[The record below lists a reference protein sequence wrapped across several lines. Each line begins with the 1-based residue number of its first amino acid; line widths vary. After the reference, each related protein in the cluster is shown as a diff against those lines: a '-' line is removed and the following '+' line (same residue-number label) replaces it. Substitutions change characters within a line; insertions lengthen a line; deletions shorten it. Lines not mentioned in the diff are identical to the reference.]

1 VSTTV
6 TARGRAYE
14 PYSFVLCRVAG
25 QPFDALEAL
34 EASRTLAVGAELAV
48 AERELGESAGR
59 LENELGQAIGESS
72 DSARRRILLASAR
85 NLRRHG
91 KLSAGQVE
99 ALLGAGCRRLA
110 DAFER
115 WRSAQSRA
123 VDTSR
128 QFEATYD
135 ADLLDGRSA
144 LREVARDG
152 GFLAGLALARPEL
165 YRSFSR
171 SLETAIDELVEN
183 RSQRRMERAL
193 LKHVTRAAAK
203 TSPFS
208 TFGSTG
214 PAELVRTAGPSLAL
228 PQGGEVRSRIT
239 VNKALYSLLY
249 RRSLKGAPGL
259 FDCFSVS
266 LNPSLVRDGAQ
277 YELLAAQDGRERIV
291 RVPAAA
297 VIEVVVAILAE
308 HDGILGYAELV
319 RRLAGDLGAEE
330 AVVGQRVARLIELG
344 LLQLN
349 SAIPDWESD
358 WMPLLRARLET
369 SSLAQAAGIRRVLDL
384 AERLRAGFESAGA
397 ERRWTL
403 VRRARRQ
410 ISAASAGADGFLDH
424 RLRQGLDQNPVYE
437 DTSLPGPASLS
448 SERLGPALAV
458 LARWVDWMR
467 LLSLD
472 WSAHANLRAH
482 FDSAYAGRA
491 PFLSFY
497 KSFYAEVYGAFERH
511 EKGARDRPFEEVA
524 NPFGLA
530 GFELATAAADHLDEM
545 INRLWATAP
554 EDESLHLA
562 EAHIAKAVG
571 DDREALESLSS
582 STAVSVA
589 LFVQVLG
596 GSPAFAEDGLL
607 VDHQFVHAGWGK
619 FFSRFLRLF
628 DPEVTARLQEHSFR
642 HPACLIAELCDDS
655 DFSFNANL
663 HPPLAAYEINYP
675 ANLAGLRPHTNLA
688 LSALEVTPDPHNRH
702 RLRLVHQPTGRDVV
716 PVNVGFLSPLR
727 RPPIFRVLELFSPVF
742 RHRLRIPWHNP
753 ELPRSPV
760 VHRPRIVF
768 DRRVVL
774 ARRAWRLP
782 TALISGMRRGVS
794 PAHAF
799 RRLDDWRRSL
809 GMPRHVFFTVPW
821 PHPRPSAP
829 AGGPPAAG
837 VEPQSPSG
845 RPLSS
850 TKPQYLSFGS
860 SLAAELLFEVAEDH
874 PGDLVIEEMLPDPA
888 MLARRDGRRYAT
900 ELVLQLDERTVTCG

>member
-1 VSTTV
+1 M

-34 EASRTLAVGAELAV
+34 ESSRTLAVGAELAA

-59 LENELGQAIGESS
+59 LENELGLAIGQSG
-72 DSARRRILLASAR
+72 DSARRRTLIAGAR

-91 KLSAGQVE
+91 KLSAGQAE

-110 DAFER
+110 DALAC
-115 WRSAQSRA
+115 WRSAQTRA
-123 VDTSR
+123 AETSR
-128 QFEATYD
+128 RFETTYG
-135 ADLLDGRSA
+135 ADLLEGRRA
-144 LREVARDG
+144 LRRLARDG
-152 GFLAGLALARPEL
+152 GFLAGLALTRPEL

-171 SLETAIDELVEN
+171 SSETAIDERVEN
-183 RSQRRMERAL
+183 RSQRRTERAL

-208 TFGSTG
+208 TFGSTAA
-214 PAELVRTAGPSLAL
+214 AELVRTAGPSLAL
-228 PQGGEVRSRIT
+228 PQGGDVRSRIT
-239 VNKALYSLLY
+239 VNKVLYSLLY
-249 RRSLKGAPGL
+249 RRSLKGDPGL
-259 FDCFSVS
+259 FDGFSVS

-277 YELLAAQDGRERIV
+277 YELLAAQNGRERIV
-291 RVPAAA
+291 RLPAAA
-297 VIEVVVAILAE
+297 VIEVAVAILAE
-308 HDGILGYAELV
+308 HDGILGYPELV
-319 RRLAGDLGAEE
+319 RRLAGNLGAEE

-349 SAIPDWESD
+349 SSIPDWESD
-358 WMPLLRARLET
+358 WVPLLRARLET

-397 ERRWTL
+397 ERRFTL

-410 ISAASAGADGFLDH
+410 IWAASEGEGGILDH
-424 RLRQGLDQNPVYE
+424 HLRQALEKNPVYE
-437 DTSLPGPASLS
+437 DTSLPGTASLS
-448 SERLGPALAV
+448 SERMGPALAV
-458 LARWVDWMR
+458 LTRWVDWMR

-482 FDSAYAGRA
+482 FDSAYAGRV
-491 PFLSFY
+491 PFLTFY
-497 KSFYAEVYGAFERH
+497 KSFYAAVYQAYERH

-530 GFELATAAADHLDEM
+530 GFKLATEAADRLVGV
-545 INRLWATAP
+545 INRLWAAAP
-554 EDESLHLA
+554 EDESFHLT
-562 EAHIAKAVG
+562 EAHVAEAVG
-571 DDREALESLSS
+571 DNREALEDLGS

-589 LFVQVLG
+589 VFVQVLG
-596 GSPAFAEDGLL
+596 GSPAFEEDGLL
-607 VDHQFVHAGWGK
+607 VDHQYVHPGLGK
-619 FFSRFLRLF
+619 FFSRFLGLF
-628 DPEVTARLQEHSFR
+628 DPQVTARLQEHSFR
-642 HPACLIAELCDDS
+642 QPACLIAELCDDS

-702 RLRLVHQPTGRDVV
+702 RLRLVHQPSGRDVV
-716 PVNVGFLSPLR
+716 PVNVGFLSPVR
-727 RPPIFRVLELFSPVF
+727 RPPTFRVLELFSPVF
-742 RHRLRIPWHNP
+742 RHCLRIPWHNP
-753 ELPRSPV
+753 ELPPSPV

-782 TALISGMRRGVS
+782 TALLSGMRRDVS

-799 RRLDDWRRSL
+799 RRLDAWRRAL
-809 GMPRHVFFTVPW
+809 GMPRDVFFTLL
-821 PHPRPSAP
+821 PHARSSGP
-829 AGGPPAAG
+829 AAGPPAAG
-837 VEPQSPSG
+837 IEPHSPG
-845 RPLSS
+845 TPPLSS
-850 TKPQYLSFGS
+850 KKPQYLSFGS
-860 SLAAELLFEVAEDH
+860 SLAAELLFDGAEDY

-888 MLARRDGRRYAT
+888 MLARRDGRPYAT
-900 ELVLQLDERTVTCG
+900 EVVIQLDERNGTCG